1 MPTPTSTPASRTV
14 ELTGGLSVTVEEYG
28 ENTEGTGVLML
39 HGGAGPRTVA
49 GISSA
54 LSEHVYVV
62 TPTHPGF
69 DGTPARSGSTPSPT
83 WPSRTWICSTPW
95 T

>member
-1 MPTPTSTPASRTV
+1 M
-14 ELTGGLSVTVEEYG
+14 
-28 ENTEGTGVLML
+28 LML

-62 TPTHPGF
+62 TPTRPGL
-69 DGTPARSGSTPSPT
+69 DGTPPPERLPTPSPT